1 MEVRLNTVCEFSK
14 CLSRNARQLCD
25 VPHAS
30 CLSELQ
36 PVVEGT
42 GASIVTLP
50 AGAADSFRTR
60 ELNNGDDM
68 GASDEEQSGEN
79 SGSASRG
86 ESSDSSER
94 EGASSEGERG
104 SSEGEEKTQ
113 GASLEEVSFIVLF
126 ILSVSSTQLFI
137 VCQQC
142 YGCAKLLSTLL
153 ANHTSVCSTCTLSG
167 C

>member
-1 MEVRLNTVCEFSK
+1 VEVRLNTVCGFSK
-14 CLSRNARQLCD
+14 CLSLNARQLSD
-25 VPHAS
+25 VPCAS
-30 CLSELQ
+30 FLSELQ
-36 PVVEGT
+36 PVAEGT

-113 GASLEEVSFIVLF
+113 GASLEVSFIVLF
-126 ILSVSSTQLFI
+126 ILPVSSTQLCI
-137 VCQQC
+137 VCQLC
-142 YGCAKLLSTLL
+142 YGCAKLLSVLL
-153 ANHTSVCSTCTLSG
+153 ANGL
-167 C
+167 